1 MNPRYIIEVQE
12 ADADRVRIA
21 LSSSGFHNTTIKV
34 AMMDPI
40 PVLLIREADE

>member
-12 ADADRVRIA
+12 HDADRIRIA

-34 AMMDPI
+34 GMGSPI